1 MKKVVTVE
9 MDEEM
14 YERLARTA
22 QARAATL
29 GKDFVS
35 KGFIIRECLADCF
48 RREDEEAAAAAN
60 RKPRKPKGK
69 QA

>member
-14 YERLARTA
+14 YKRLAQTA
-22 QARAATL
+22 QARADAL
-29 GKDFVS
+29 GSFVS
-35 KGFIIRECLADCF
+35 KGAVIRECLADCF
-48 RREDEEAAAAAN
+48 KQEDEAAAAAAN

>member
-1 MKKVVTVE
+1 MNMNKVVTVRLN
-9 MDEEM
+9 EEE
-14 YERLARTA
+14 YERLKRAA
-22 QARAATL
+22 QARAIAA

-35 KGFIIRECLADCF
+35 MGSVIRDCLAECF
-48 RREDEEAAAAAN
+48 KQEDEAAAN